1 MPNIRNI
8 SFNEALHQYTDEES
22 FVYTSVTTKIK
33 SVEQAFDKEFW
44 SKYKADER
52 GISQEEVLKEW
63 EEINKI
69 SCEKGTIIHKKL
81 EDSINEV
88 YKGESNL
95 YRGNEPTKLW
105 KKEIKDLT
113 SLANSELRFI
123 SIDIYNYLVILINNG
138 WTLYTEYR
146 VYLQEFLIAGT
157 IDLLAIRDKDF
168 IIIDWK
174 TNKDELHFKSGY
186 YKKEWKGGVKV
197 KTNIWVDKKEYFL
210 KPLGH
215 LEFCKGNI
223 YSLQL
228 STYAYIMQCWD
239 YNLVGLVLYHIRDVA
254 VKAYKIN
261 YLENEARIL
270 VKS

>member
-33 SVEQAFDKEFW
+33 SVEQAFDKEYW
-44 SKYKADER
+44 SLYKANER
-52 GISQEEVLKEW
+52 GVTQEEILKEW

-69 SCEKGTIIHKKL
+69 SCDKGTIIHKKL
-81 EDSINEV
+81 EDSINNV
-88 YKGESNL
+88 YHKEFPL
-95 YRGNEPTKLW
+95 YRGNESGRLW
-105 KKEIKDLT
+105 KKEIKDLD
-113 SLANSELRFI
+113 SLANSDLRFI

-146 VYLQEFLIAGT
+146 VYLQEHLIAGT
-157 IDLLAIRDKDF
+157 IDLLAIKGDDF
-168 IIIDWK
+168 IIVDWK

-186 YKKEWKGGVKV
+186 YKKKWQGGVKV
-197 KTNIWVDKKEYFL
+197 KTTEWVDKKEYFL

-215 LEFCKGNI
+215 LEYCKGNI

-228 STYAYIMQCWD
+228 SMYAYIMKEWE
-239 YNLVGLVLYHIRDVA
+239 YKLKGLVLYHIRDIG
-254 VKAYKIN
+254 VKPYKIN
-261 YLENEARIL
+261 YLENEARVLI
-270 VKS
+270 KS